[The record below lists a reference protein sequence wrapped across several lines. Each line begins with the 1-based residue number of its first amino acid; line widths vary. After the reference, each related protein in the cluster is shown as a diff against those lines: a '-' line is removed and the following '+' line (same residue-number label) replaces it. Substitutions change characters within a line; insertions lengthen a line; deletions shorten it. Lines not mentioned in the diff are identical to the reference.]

1 MLFVQRGLLAP
12 CIKQIQGQ
20 ENSPRTQILEDKRTV
35 WFGGCSPHSAHQRE
49 NISVTTRNGGIAGIV
64 VHFYSCISW
73 LPQTRAHTHT
83 HSLSLS
89 HTYLHRLDLR
99 LRRMRRPFPIK
110 EALLYQGSPPLS
122 RRLCHLTRLKNCLRL
137 RRPCRKS
144 RGPSPA
150 HFHNIYIYV
159 YHFHYIYIYIYI
171 ASSVHTYM
179 CVCVCVYTY
188 MYNAV
193 SRALRIFIHG
203 CM

>member
-1 MLFVQRGLLAP
+1 MV
-12 CIKQIQGQ
+12 
-20 ENSPRTQILEDKRTV
+20 
-35 WFGGCSPHSAHQRE
+35 
-49 NISVTTRNGGIAGIV
+49 
-64 VHFYSCISW
+64 SW
-73 LPQTRAHTHT
+73 LQPSLCTPARKHFSHDKKRRDCRDCGSFLQLHLVAATNTRAHTHSLSHTQTHALSTAASSGCHKHARTHT

-99 LRRMRRPFPIK
+99 LRSMRRPFPIK

-171 ASSVHTYM
+171 ASSVHTYI
-179 CVCVCVYTY
+179 CVWVCVYTY